1 MKLKKIIFFF
11 MKTKKTNY
19 KRNYKV
25 CLGIQMTFVHL
36 EFN

>member
-19 KRNYKV
+19 DRNYKV
-25 CLGIQMTFVHL
+25 CLGILMNFVYL
-36 EFN
+36 VFN